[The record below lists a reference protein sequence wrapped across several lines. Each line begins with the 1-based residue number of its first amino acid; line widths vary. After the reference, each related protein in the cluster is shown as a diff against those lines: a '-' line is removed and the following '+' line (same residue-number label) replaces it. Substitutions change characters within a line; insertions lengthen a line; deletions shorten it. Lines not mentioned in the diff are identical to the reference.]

1 MSIFAYWLTY
11 NSYTDMMNRILKL
24 LSAAAI
30 AVAAVSCASIEKMA
44 QMAQN
49 VKVTCN
55 PEVLEVVNGTIDAVV
70 SVTYPAD
77 YFNPKAILE
86 VTPVLVYDG
95 GEVEMKPFMYQ
106 GEKVKD
112 NYKVVSS
119 DGQTVTERVHFDYVE
134 GMERCRLELRGV
146 ASKGNREVALPVKK
160 VADGANTTYM
170 LVKRAGNVSF
180 KADAYQDVITSTAE
194 GQIKYLVNSADV
206 RNSELKGQSVKD
218 FLAAIDQINADER
231 TSITGTEIL
240 AYASPEGPE
249 GKNNELADKRSAS
262 ANKALKEMGKKHDI
276 SEATVKSLGEDW
288 EGFQKLVRES
298 DLEDKDLILRVLSMY
313 SDPAVRES
321 EIRNMSQVFT
331 ALKGQVLPE
340 LRRARLIANVEYQN
354 YTSEE
359 LLKLLEDNADV
370 LDEEAL
376 LRTAT
381 LVKDNATKEEIY
393 RKAANKFDS
402 DRARFNLAALY
413 LAEDKLSK
421 AEDALAKVKAND
433 GDVQNAKGVIALRK
447 DDFATAEALFR
458 KAGTADA
465 KKNLGIVQI
474 LTGQYEHAAET
485 LADVDGCCH
494 NTVLAYILTNQLGKA
509 KNAVHCKDPKVRY
522 LQAIIA
528 ARTGDAAG
536 VKENLNAIKS
546 QALLDHALKDVEFIG
561 YDW

>member
-1 MSIFAYWLTY
+1 MDQSI
-11 NSYTDMMNRILKL
+11 D
-24 LSAAAI
+24 
-30 AVAAVSCASIEKMA
+30 
-44 QMAQN
+44 
-49 VKVTCN
+49 
-55 PEVLEVVNGTIDAVV
+55 PVV

-77 YFNPKAILE
+77 YFHPKAILE
-86 VTPVLVYDG
+86 VTPVIVYEG
-95 GEVEMKPFMYQ
+95 GEAKMAPIIYQ

-119 DGQTVTERVHFDYVE
+119 DGQTVTERLHFDYVE
-134 GMERCRLELRGV
+134 GMEKSHLELRGV
-146 ASKGNREVALPVKK
+146 ARYGERAVSLPVKK

-170 LVKRAGNVSF
+170 LVKRAGNVTP

-231 TSITGTEIL
+231 TSIKGTEIL

-249 GKNNELADKRSAS
+249 RKNNELADKRSAS
-262 ANKALKEMGKKHDI
+262 ANKALKEMAKKHNI
-276 SEATVKSLGEDW
+276 AGAEVKSLGEDW
-288 EGFQKLVRES
+288 EGFQQLVKES
-298 DLEDKDLILRVLSMY
+298 DIQDKDLILRVLSMY
-313 SDPAVRES
+313 SDPAVREN

-331 ALKGQVLPE
+331 ALKGEVLPE

-359 LLKLLEDNADV
+359 LLKLLNDNADV

-381 LVKDNATKEEIY
+381 LVKDNDQKEEIY
-393 RKAANKFDS
+393 K
-402 DRARFNLAALY
+402 RAVSRFGSERAQFNLAALY
-413 LAEDKLSK
+413 LSEGKIDK
-421 AEDALAKVKAND
+421 AEDALAKVHSND
-433 GDVQNAKGVIALRK
+433 ADVLNAKGVIALRNE
-447 DDFATAEALFR
+447 DLATAANCFR
-458 KAGTADA
+458 QAATPDA

-474 LTGQYEHAAET
+474 LTGDYDEAAKT

-494 NTVLAYILTNQLGKA
+494 NTVLAYILTDQLDKA
-509 KNAVHCKDPKVRY
+509 SNAVHCKDQKVTY
-522 LQAIIA
+522 LKAIIA
-528 ARTGDAAG
+528 ARQGDAAG
-536 VKENLNAIKS
+536 VRENLGKITS
-546 QALLDHALKDVEFIG
+546 EALRARATKDIEFAG